1 MERNALTQTQ
11 RNEIYQL
18 YVDGT
23 PIAEIAAAYGI
34 NGSTVSKT
42 AKLLGAKPRINKLTY
57 AGKPIGTPSE
67 ITASRKYKVCGKC
80 KKHIEVKGA
89 MFCPYCGNDIR
100 TPRDLLIARVASAM
114 TVTKYLPEDMRDTM
128 QKLLIDVK
136 NELSKGI

>member
-1 MERNALTQTQ
+1 MERKGLTQAQ

-23 PIAEIAAAYGI
+23 SVAEIAAAYGV
-34 NGSTVSKT
+34 NRSTVSKT
-42 AKLLGAKPRINKLTY
+42 ARMLGAKPRLNKLTY

-67 ITASRKYKVCGKC
+67 ITVSRKYKVCGSC

-100 TPRDLLIARVASAM
+100 SPRDLLIARVSSAM
-114 TVTKYLPEDMRDTM
+114 SITKYLPEDMRDTM

-136 NELSKGI
+136 NELSKGV